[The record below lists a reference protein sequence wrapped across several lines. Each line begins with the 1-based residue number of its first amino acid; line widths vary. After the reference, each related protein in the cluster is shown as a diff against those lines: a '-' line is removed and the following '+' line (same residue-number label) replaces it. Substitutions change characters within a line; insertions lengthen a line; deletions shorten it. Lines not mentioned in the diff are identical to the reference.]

1 MHATFATHKRD
12 PIALNPGDRDGGAPP
27 MFDAERFGAR
37 LKRQMAADGVTIL
50 ALSQAAGLSYGTVQ
64 QLGKGV
70 PTNSERTR
78 KGQTGLSPS
87 LTSIARIAHGLSLDF
102 AYVASWGGI
111 ESGDRWDNFTQ
122 ADRRKLAALLGGQP
136 ADDLDA
142 LLRAAPDPASASR
155 ENA

>member
-1 MHATFATHKRD
+1 MPD
-12 PIALNPGDRDGGAPP
+12 EPPP

-37 LKRQMAADGVTIL
+37 LRRQMAADGVTIL
-50 ALSQAAGLSYGTVQ
+50 ALSEAAGLSYGTVQ

-87 LTSIARIAHGLSLDF
+87 ITSIARLAHGLGLDF
-102 AYVASWGGI
+102 CWVASWGGI
-111 ESGDRWDNFTQ
+111 EPGSRWQNFTQ
-122 ADRRKLAALLGGQP
+122 AERRKLAALLGGEP
-136 ADDLDA
+136 ADDLVDLDA
-142 LLRAAPDPASASR
+142 LLQAVPDPARTSQ